1 MLKGALVAFGIMLVS
16 IPIPIVHF
24 IAVPLSPFIGGFV
37 GGGIA
42 RADEERI
49 IWFGLL
55 VAGLMAIPAVATG
68 LALAFADSGSVLG
81 ANRTLLIVFAA
92 AIVPY
97 AWFGV
102 TVGALVSYAFRAA
115 ERRNRA
121 PADELSPGGP

>member
-24 IAVPLSPFIGGFV
+24 VAVPLSPFIGGFI

-42 RADEERI
+42 RAGEERI

-55 VAGLMAIPAVATG
+55 VAGLMAIPAVAIG
-68 LALAFADSGSVLG
+68 LVLLFADGSSALG
-81 ANRTLLIVFAA
+81 ANRTLLIAFAT

-102 TVGALVSYAFRAA
+102 TVGALLSYAFRAA

-121 PADELSPGGP
+121 SVDEQSPGGT

>member
-1 MLKGALVAFGIMLVS
+1 MLKGALIAFGIMLVS

-24 IAVPLSPFIGGFV
+24 IAVPLSPFIGGFI

-55 VAGLMAIPAVATG
+55 VAGMMALPAAAIG
-68 LALAFADSGSVLG
+68 LFLIFADSGSVLG
-81 ANRTLLIVFAA
+81 ASRTLLIAFAA

-115 ERRNRA
+115 ERRNQSSA
-121 PADELSPGGP
+121 HDQSSGGS

>member
-1 MLKGALVAFGIMLVS
+1 MLKGALIAFGIMLVS

-68 LALAFADSGSVLG
+68 LVLAFADSGSVLG

-102 TVGALVSYAFRAA
+102 TVGALISYAFRAA

-121 PADELSPGGP
+121 SENDRSPGSS

>member
-1 MLKGALVAFGIMLVS
+1 MLKGALIAFGIMLVS

-24 IAVPLSPFIGGFV
+24 VAVPLSPFIGGFI

-55 VAGLMAIPAVATG
+55 VAGMMAIPAAAIG
-68 LALAFADSGSVLG
+68 LFLVFADSGSVLG
-81 ANRTLLIVFAA
+81 ASRTLLIAFAA

-102 TVGALVSYAFRAA
+102 TVGALISYALRAA
-115 ERRNRA
+115 ERRNRSSTH
-121 PADELSPGGP
+121 DQSPGSS

>member
-24 IAVPLSPFIGGFV
+24 IAVPLSPFIGGFI

-55 VAGLMAIPAVATG
+55 VAGLMAIPAAVAG
-68 LALAFADSGSVLG
+68 LILVLADSGSVLG
-81 ANRTLLIVFAA
+81 ANRTLLIAFAA

-102 TVGALVSYAFRAA
+102 TVGALTSYAFRAA
-115 ERRNRA
+115 ERRSRSS
-121 PADELSPGGP
+121 ADDQSPSGP

>member
-1 MLKGALVAFGIMLVS
+1 MLKGAFIAFGIMLVS

-24 IAVPLSPFIGGFV
+24 IAVPLSPFIGGFI

-55 VAGLMAIPAVATG
+55 VAGMMALPAAAIG
-68 LALAFADSGSVLG
+68 LFLIFADSGSVLG
-81 ANRTLLIVFAA
+81 ASRTLLIAFAA

-115 ERRNRA
+115 ERRNQSSA
-121 PADELSPGGP
+121 HDQSSGSS

>member
-24 IAVPLSPFIGGFV
+24 VAVPLSPFIGGFI

-55 VAGLMAIPAVATG
+55 VAGMMAIPAAVVAWSSFSWTV
-68 LALAFADSGSVLG
+68 APFFG
-81 ANRTLLIVFAA
+81 ANRNLLFVFAA

-115 ERRNRA
+115 ERRNQASAQDQSSGR
-121 PADELSPGGP
+121 S

>member
-1 MLKGALVAFGIMLVS
+1 MLKGALIAFGIMLVS

-24 IAVPLSPFIGGFV
+24 VAVPLSPFI

-68 LALAFADSGSVLG
+68 LVLAFADTGSVLG
-81 ANRTLLIVFAA
+81 ANRTLLIIFAA

-102 TVGALVSYAFRAA
+102 TVGALISYAFRAA
-115 ERRNRA
+115 ERRNRPA
-121 PADELSPGGP
+121 PDEQSPGGS

>member
-24 IAVPLSPFIGGFV
+24 VAVPLSPFIGGFI

-55 VAGLMAIPAVATG
+55 VAGMMAIPAAVVG
-68 LALAFADSGSVLG
+68 LVLVFVDGGSVLG
-81 ANRTLLIVFAA
+81 ANRNLLFAFAA

-115 ERRNRA
+115 ERRNQASAQDQSSGR
-121 PADELSPGGP
+121 S

>member
-1 MLKGALVAFGIMLVS
+1 MLKGALIAFGIMLVS

-24 IAVPLSPFIGGFV
+24 IAVPLSPFIGGFI

-55 VAGLMAIPAVATG
+55 VAGMMALPAAAIG
-68 LALAFADSGSVLG
+68 LFLIFADSGSVLG
-81 ANRTLLIVFAA
+81 ASRTLLIAFAA

-102 TVGALVSYAFRAA
+102 TVGALVSYALRAA
-115 ERRNRA
+115 ERRNRSSA
-121 PADELSPGGP
+121 QDQSSGGS

>member
-24 IAVPLSPFIGGFV
+24 VAVPLSPFIGGFI

-55 VAGLMAIPAVATG
+55 VAGMMAIPAAVAG
-68 LALAFADSGSVLG
+68 LVLVFVDGGSVLG
-81 ANRTLLIVFAA
+81 ANRNLLFAFAA

-115 ERRNRA
+115 ERRNQASAQDQSSGR
-121 PADELSPGGP
+121 S

>member
-1 MLKGALVAFGIMLVS
+1 MLKGALIAFGIMLVS

-24 IAVPLSPFIGGFV
+24 IAVPLSPFIGGFI

-68 LALAFADSGSVLG
+68 LFLAFADADSVLG
-81 ANRTLLIVFAA
+81 ANRILLIAFAA

-102 TVGALVSYAFRAA
+102 TVGALISYALRAA
-115 ERRNRA
+115 ARRNQA
-121 PADELSPGGP
+121 SADDKSPGSP